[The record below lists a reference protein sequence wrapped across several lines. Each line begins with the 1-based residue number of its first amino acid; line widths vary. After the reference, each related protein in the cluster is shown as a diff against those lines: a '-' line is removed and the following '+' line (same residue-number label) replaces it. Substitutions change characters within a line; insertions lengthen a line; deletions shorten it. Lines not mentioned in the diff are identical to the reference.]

1 MNKKS
6 RHRSSQGRS
15 RDEIEKTILNLQQ
28 VKEET
33 DGETVY
39 LNNLVQA
46 KKRVVVKLLNNEE
59 IEGWI
64 EYYDKHFIR
73 LTRQGEPNMFVYK
86 NQIKYIVEC

>member
-15 RDEIEKTILNLQQ
+15 RDEIAKTILNLQQ
-28 VKEET
+28 VEEET

-46 KKRVVVKLLNNEE
+46 KQRVVVKLLNNEE

-73 LTRQGEPNMFVYK
+73 LTRQSEPNMFVYK

>member
-6 RHRSSQGRS
+6 QHRGSQGRS
-15 RDEIEKTILNLQQ
+15 EDKIAQAILSFQP
-28 VKEET
+28 VEEQT
-33 DGETVY
+33 YGETVY
-39 LNNLVQA
+39 LSNLVQE

-73 LTRQGEPNMFVYK
+73 VTRHRKPNMFVYK